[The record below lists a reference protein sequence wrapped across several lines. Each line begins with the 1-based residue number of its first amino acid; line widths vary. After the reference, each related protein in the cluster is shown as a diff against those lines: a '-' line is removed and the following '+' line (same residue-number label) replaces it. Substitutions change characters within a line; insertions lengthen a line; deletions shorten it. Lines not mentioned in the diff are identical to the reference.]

1 MKQTFSIQFVSQITG
16 INSHTIRAWEKRYQA
31 ITPSRDKN
39 KRRLYTQDDI
49 DRLKKIH
56 DLCSLGNNVSDI
68 AVLECN
74 DLDELHVKYFS
85 EQNIALNNPQQVE
98 IEAID
103 INQTLQ
109 NLIMALTHYKLDIIS
124 HELEK
129 AHGSL
134 NPREFVLNLIL
145 PLLNE
150 IGIQVASGHI
160 SVGME
165 HAINSIIKFHLGLV
179 LFKRYQIKSN
189 RDINVIIATPEY
201 EFREI
206 PALISAILCS
216 FYNLQFAYL
225 GCNMSAFSLKDTID
239 QIGAKL
245 VLLSVSKS
253 YCKQNKSYLNQFI
266 QELTVDAKHQTWI
279 SGLQNNLAIQESRN
293 LINIPSL
300 QFLDNKLNNST
311 KELR

>member
-16 INSHTIRAWEKRYQA
+16 INSHTIRAWEKRYNA
-31 ITPSRDKN
+31 ITPLRDKN

-49 DRLKKIH
+49 DRLKQIH

-68 AVLECN
+68 AILEQEQ
-74 DLDELHVKYFS
+74 LSELHLKYF
-85 EQNIALNNPQQVE
+85 EQKATAQNTE
-98 IEAID
+98 IEIEDID

-124 HELEK
+124 HELDK
-129 AHGSL
+129 AQQAL
-134 NPREFVLNLIL
+134 NPREFALNLVI
-145 PLLNE
+145 PLLSE
-150 IGIQVASGHI
+150 IALQVASGHI
-160 SVGME
+160 TIGME
-165 HAINSIIKFHLGLV
+165 HAIVSIIKFHLGRV
-179 LFKRYQIKSN
+179 LFKKYQIKVN
-189 RDINVIIATPEY
+189 RSINVVIATPEY

-225 GCNMSAFSLKDTID
+225 GTNMSAYSLKDTVE

-245 VLLSVSKS
+245 LILNISKS
-253 YCKQNKSYLNQFI
+253 YGIQNQSHFDQFLKSLSENSNF
-266 QELTVDAKHQTWI
+266 KTWI
-279 SGLQNNLAIQESRN
+279 TGANQQKLEGIKNVYS
-293 LINIPSL
+293 IPSI

-311 KELR
+311 KESR